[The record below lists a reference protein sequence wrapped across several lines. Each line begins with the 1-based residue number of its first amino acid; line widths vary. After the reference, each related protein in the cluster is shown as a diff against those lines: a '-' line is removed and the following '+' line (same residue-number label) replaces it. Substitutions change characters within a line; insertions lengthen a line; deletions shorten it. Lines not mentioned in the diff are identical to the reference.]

1 MQFEVGYF
9 RQARCFEVGCSD
21 VVAGECLS
29 SEMKCRME
37 TKRILITGASG
48 LIGSALARRL
58 EEDGSEVVRLGRRNG
73 TEPANGLCWDPANG
87 ELRGSDL
94 EGFDAV
100 VHLAGEN
107 LAAGRWTD
115 ARMCALRESR
125 VAGTHLLCSR
135 LADLS
140 QPPKVLVNA
149 SAIGFYGSRGEEV
162 LTEAS
167 AAGTGFLAELGGLWE
182 KAAAPVIGVGIR
194 VVYARF
200 GIVLSANGGALG
212 KMVPLFRFGLGGV
225 LGNGNQFWSWIEIG
239 DAVRA
244 LVHILRHE
252 ALSGP
257 VNVVSAQPVS
267 NREFTQVLG
276 KVLSRPTVFPV
287 PAPILRCAVGRMAD
301 EALLAS
307 QRVAPEKLIGSG
319 YVFRHPGLESAMR
332 HLLGRERR
340 GGVHEC

>member
-1 MQFEVGYF
+1 MS
-9 RQARCFEVGCSD
+9 SD
-21 VVAGECLS
+21 ISGESGASGMDVRVWWEGEYLS
-29 SEMKCRME
+29 GDMKGRME
-37 TKRILITGASG
+37 TKKILITGASG

-58 EEDGSEVVRLGRRNG
+58 EEEGCQVVRLGRRSG
-73 TEPANGLCWDPANG
+73 TEQAGEPHWDPAKG

-100 VHLAGEN
+100 IHLAGEN

-115 ARMCALRESR
+115 ARMRALRESR
-125 VAGTHLLCSR
+125 VAGTQLLCSR
-135 LADLS
+135 LADLG

-167 AAGTGFLAELGGLWE
+167 VAGAGFLADLGAQWE
-182 KAAAPVIGVGIR
+182 KAAVPAIGAGIR
-194 VVYARF
+194 VVFARF
-200 GIVLSANGGALG
+200 GIVLSAHGGALG
-212 KMVPLFRFGLGGV
+212 KMVPLFRLGLGGV
-225 LGNGNQFWSWIEIG
+225 LGNGRQFWSWIEIG
-239 DAVRA
+239 DAVEA
-244 LVHILRHE
+244 LLHILRHE

-257 VNVVSAQPVS
+257 VNVVSPQPVS

-276 KVLSRPTVFPV
+276 RVLARPTVFPV
-287 PAPILRCAVGRMAD
+287 PGPILRCAVGRMAD

-319 YVFRHPGLESAMR
+319 FKFRYPNLEGAMR
-332 HLLGRERR
+332 HQLGRE
-340 GGVHEC
+340 